1 MADSKSSTP
10 AGASNAGSTN
20 AGWSS
25 MQAYVLSVI
34 CLLVGVAF
42 GYLLRGSAPAQTAAT
57 ATAAQAAG
65 GNGVGTAPGMAAANG
80 APQPTPEQLRQMA
93 DTQAQPLLAQ
103 LKSDPNNAQLLYSI
117 GNLYYDAQQYPD
129 AVKYYESSLK
139 INPKATDVRTD
150 LGTAYHLMGQPDRAI
165 SEYDEVL
172 KTDSK
177 HANALFNEGMVKW
190 QDKMDVNGAV
200 AAWKR
205 LLETNPDYPQRDR
218 VQGLIAQA
226 EKHMSMAAGAKTD
239 KPATAQ

>member
-1 MADSKSSTP
+1 
-10 AGASNAGSTN
+10 
-20 AGWSS
+20 
-25 MQAYVLSVI
+25 VISVI

-42 GYLLRGSAPAQTAAT
+42 GYLLRGSAPS
-57 ATAAQAAG
+57 QAAA
-65 GNGVGTAPGMAAANG
+65 GTAHTALAQIGASGVPTAGGMSAMNG

-103 LKSDPNNAQLLYSI
+103 LKTDPNNPELLYKI

-129 AVKYYESSLK
+129 AAKYYESSLK

-172 KTDSK
+172 KIDGK

-190 QDKMDVNGAV
+190 QDKMDMNGAI
-200 AAWKR
+200 AAWQR
-205 LLETNPDYPQRDR
+205 LLATNPHYPQRDR
-218 VQGLIAQA
+218 VQSLISQA
-226 EKHMSMAAGAKTD
+226 GQHLTM
-239 KPATAQ
+239 KPATKTD